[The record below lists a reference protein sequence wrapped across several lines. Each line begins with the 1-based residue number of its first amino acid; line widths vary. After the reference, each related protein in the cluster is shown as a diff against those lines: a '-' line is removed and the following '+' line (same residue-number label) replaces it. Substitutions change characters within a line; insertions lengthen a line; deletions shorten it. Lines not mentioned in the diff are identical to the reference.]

1 VPASA
6 EAGQAAAVSPAESA
20 AVAGEAG
27 IERQQ
32 TADRVFRGS
41 LAYTAALTLYWLFC
55 LVVRPDA
62 GFFFAHYELDK
73 DTLARV
79 AIGFLVFSILW
90 GVIWFGIKNLLLRA
104 WVGLSKDER
113 RSVFRSRMGEA
124 FDLQGL
130 LRGRSERRI
139 RIADMIGRRGRFI
152 TLQVAGFAYLYGRIA
167 SEHNPQFLVLFLQDN
182 LFDAV
187 VFNWF
192 ALGLY
197 YSSGFLGRMFYGAQS
212 RIMDGTLA
220 RANCLLITTLW
231 SVFKFVMV
239 PLGMKLGAIFPPE
252 TYAVLFILTWG
263 AYVAADA
270 SAEIVGSLFGKQ
282 KLRVWG
288 MGEVNRKSLAGT
300 WGGFLA
306 ALALCL
312 WAVLSHGLPWPWV
325 LLSVA
330 VAALSTLLEL
340 FSPRGTDDFT
350 MATGNALLCWAFGL
364 LVY

>member
-1 VPASA
+1 
-6 EAGQAAAVSPAESA
+6 
-20 AVAGEAG
+20 
-27 IERQQ
+27 
-32 TADRVFRGS
+32 VFHGC

-55 LVVRPDA
+55 LVAKPEGGLVFP
-62 GFFFAHYELDK
+62 HYQIDREG
-73 DTLARV
+73 LARV
-79 AIGFLVFSILW
+79 AFGFLVFSILW
-90 GVIWFGIKNLLLRA
+90 GVVWFGIKNLLLRT

-113 RSVFRSRMGEA
+113 RIVFRSRMGEP

-130 LRGRSERRI
+130 LHRHSERRI

-152 TLQVAGFAYLYGRIA
+152 ILQVAGFSYLYGRIA
-167 SEHNPQFLVLFLQDN
+167 TEPTPQFLTLFLQDN

-197 YSSGFLGRMFYGAQS
+197 YSSGFLARMFYGAQS
-212 RIMDGTLA
+212 RIMDGRLA

-239 PLGMKLGAIFPPE
+239 PMGVKLGALFPPE
-252 TYAVLFILTWG
+252 TYAVLFILIWG

-288 MGEVNRKSLAGT
+288 LGEVNRKSLAGT
-300 WGGFLA
+300 WAGFTA

-312 WAVLSHGLPWPWV
+312 WAVLSRGLPWPWV
-325 LLSVA
+325 GLAVA

-350 MATGNALLCWAFGL
+350 MATGNALLCWAFGV

>member
-1 VPASA
+1 MSWPDT
-6 EAGQAAAVSPAESA
+6 AAT
-20 AVAGEAG
+20 AGEVAA
-27 IERQQ
+27 ERKQ
-32 TADRVFRGS
+32 TALRVFRGC

-55 LVVRPDA
+55 LMARPET
-62 GFFFAHYELDK
+62 GFFFAHYEIDREGL
-73 DTLARV
+73 TRV
-79 AIGFLVFSILW
+79 AIGFLFFSILW
-90 GVIWFGIKNLLLRA
+90 GVVWFGIKNLLLRT

-113 RSVFRSRMGEA
+113 RRVFRSRMGEP
-124 FDLQGL
+124 FDLPGL
-130 LRGRSERRI
+130 LEGHSERRI

-152 TLQVAGFAYLYGRIA
+152 ILQLAGFSYLYGRIA
-167 SEHNPQFLVLFLQDN
+167 AEPTPQFLTLFLQDN

-187 VFNWF
+187 LFNWF
-192 ALGLY
+192 ALGFY
-197 YSSGFLGRMFYGAQS
+197 YSSGFLARMFYGAQS

-239 PLGMKLGAIFPPE
+239 PLGIKLGALFPPE
-252 TYAVLFILTWG
+252 TYAVLFILIWG
-263 AYVAADA
+263 GYTAADA

-282 KLRVWG
+282 KLRVFG
-288 MGEVNRKSLAGT
+288 LGEVNRKSLAGT
-300 WGGFLA
+300 WGGFTA

-325 LLSVA
+325 GLAVA

-350 MATGNALLCWAFGL
+350 MATGNALLCWAFGA